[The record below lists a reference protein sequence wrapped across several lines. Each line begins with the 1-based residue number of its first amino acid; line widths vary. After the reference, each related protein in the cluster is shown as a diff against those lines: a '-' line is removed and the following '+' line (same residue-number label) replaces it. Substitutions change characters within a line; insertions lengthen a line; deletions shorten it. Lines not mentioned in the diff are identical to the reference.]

1 MRWHDVRGHRVVDT
15 TSAEAV
21 GTLDGLVIDPDAHRV
36 VDLVV
41 GDRVLRWSDAD
52 GIGADAVTVK
62 DPDLLREPDTDEQR
76 HAVDGTTDPVGKA
89 VYTEDGFELGV
100 VEDIEFDAGTGNV
113 EVLATATERIPGS
126 RLLGLGSYAVV
137 VRSTRR
143 DGDGSSRRTGT
154 PADPTASSAS
164 ASRTDLEGLS
174 RDELY
179 ELAQQRKIRGRSKM
193 KKQELIEA
201 LS

>member
-21 GTLDGLVIDPDAHRV
+21 GTLDGLVIDPDGHRV
-36 VDLVV
+36 ADLVI
-41 GDRVLRWSDAD
+41 GDRVLCWSDSH

-62 DPDLLREPDTDEQR
+62 DPDLLREPETDQQR
-76 HAVDGTTDPVGKA
+76 RAVDGATDPVGKA

-100 VEDIEFDAGTGNV
+100 VEDLEFDADTGAV

-126 RLLGLGSYAVV
+126 RLMGLGSYAVV

-143 DGDGSSRRTGT
+143 DGDGSSRQAGT
-154 PADPTASSAS
+154 PTDSTTSSTS
-164 ASRTDLEGLS
+164 PSQRDLGGLS

-179 ELAQQRKIRGRSKM
+179 ELAQQRNVRGRSKM